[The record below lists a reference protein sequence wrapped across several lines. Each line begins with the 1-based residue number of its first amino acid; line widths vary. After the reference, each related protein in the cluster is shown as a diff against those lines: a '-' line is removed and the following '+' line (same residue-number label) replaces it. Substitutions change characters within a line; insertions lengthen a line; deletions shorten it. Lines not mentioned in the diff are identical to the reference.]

1 MKAMIGGVVAAAGLM
16 CLSGCGILGGFPSPR
31 GAHPGSIV
39 SDGTYGVGGMPT
51 LIRLQREDVEVLGQV
66 QSATES
72 ECILGI
78 ISQGD
83 NGYAKVLAAA
93 RTKYPECDAVINMQ
107 WDIQYKT
114 ICFGALYEKVTTKIE
129 GTAIKYKR
137 DVKK

>member
-1 MKAMIGGVVAAAGLM
+1 MKLILTSALAIVSMA
-16 CLSGCGILGGFPSPR
+16 CLSGCGLIGGFPSPQ
-31 GAHPGSIV
+31 GAHPGGIV

-51 LIRLQREDVEVLGQV
+51 HIRLQREDVEVLGQV

-83 NGYAKVLAAA
+83 NGYGKVLAAA
-93 RTKYPECDAVINMQ
+93 RAKYPECDAVINMQ

-114 ICFGALYEKVTTKIE
+114 ICFGSLYEKVTTKIE

-137 DVKK
+137 DVRR